1 MDWQPDKQEHISAPH
16 PVPCPWGQALHLTML
31 AGKSGCI
38 LEGKAYMKPLKDKHP
53 EAIISRN
60 TL

>member
-16 PVPCPWGQALHLTML
+16 PVPCPRGQALHLML
-31 AGKSGCI
+31 MAGKSGFI
-38 LEGKAYMKPLKDKHP
+38 LEGKAYMKPLKDRHH